1 MPTPQ
6 ELFKQAEA
14 LRKEGKNQEAI
25 ALLAEL
31 LAQDD
36 THVLAHMTIA
46 RLLGKLGKH
55 PEAIQHSIRACQLEP
70 KESFNFAALSQAYQ
84 QAFEATQDRSF
95 ILKAEE
101 AKALSHQ
108 LMYQQ

>member
-6 ELFKQAEA
+6 ELFKQAET
-14 LRKEGKNQEAI
+14 LRKEGKNPEAI
-25 ALLAEL
+25 GVLAEL
-31 LAQDD
+31 LALDD
-36 THVLAHMTIA
+36 SHVLAHMTIA
-46 RLLGKLGKH
+46 RLYGKLGKH
-55 PEAIQHSIRACQLEP
+55 AEAIQHSVRACQLEP

-84 QAFEATQDRSF
+84 QAFEATQDRAY

-101 AKALSHQ
+101 AKAISHQ